1 MNVDQS
7 RDSAAPLDGN
17 AAAGMLSELFAY
29 DITTAVLTCDDC
41 SATVEIGAA
50 RVFGGAM
57 GSIFR
62 CPHCDHAMIRLV
74 RTPAGFW
81 LDLKGARRLF
91 VRLPRE

>member
-7 RDSAAPLDGN
+7 RDAAAPLDGN
-17 AAAGMLSELFAY
+17 AAAGLLSELFAL
-29 DITTAVLTCDDC
+29 DITAATFTCDGC
-41 SATVEIGAA
+41 SATVEVGAA
-50 RVFGGAM
+50 RVYGGTM

-62 CPHCDHAMIRLV
+62 CPQCDRAVIRLV

-91 VRLPRE
+91 VQAARD